1 MKPIKKGEAL
11 MVRKILR
18 VVMWILLAVAVIVG
32 VMAWRNWDTV
42 QRVFLGGLKV
52 YETVPPT
59 DIPANLKRPAILVF
73 SKTNAFRHEDAIPA
87 ATKMFNTIAAKNGW
101 GVYHT
106 ENGATFS
113 PEILAKFDVVV
124 FSNASGDMFNP
135 AQEDAFKGFLN
146 NGGGYLGIHAAGD
159 NSHADW
165 GWYMTDIIG
174 TTFTGHPM
182 DPQFQKATIRV
193 EDKTNPATAQLPDAW
208 SRTDEWY
215 SFDKSPRKDGVNV
228 LATLDESTY
237 NPGEFFGT
245 TLAMGKDHP
254 IIWSR
259 CVGKGRVFYSALGHT
274 AASFSE
280 PENVQSLTG
289 ALEWTM
295 RLKGEGCESFAAP

>member
-1 MKPIKKGEAL
+1 MEQISGGRGVV
-11 MVRKILR
+11 VRKIVR
-18 VVMWILLAVAVIVG
+18 VVLWILLILAVIVG
-32 VMAWRNWDTV
+32 VLAWRNWDTV
-42 QRVFLGGLKV
+42 QRVFLGGVKV

-59 DIPANLKRPAILVF
+59 DIPADLKRPAILVF
-73 SKTNAFRHEDAIPA
+73 SKTNGFRHEEAIPA
-87 ATKMFNTIAAKNGW
+87 ATKMFDAIAAKNGW
-101 GVYHT
+101 SVYHT
-106 ENGATFS
+106 ENGATFA

-124 FSNASGDMFNP
+124 FSNASGDLFTET
-135 AQEDAFKGFLN
+135 QEAAFKSFLE

-165 GWYMTDIIG
+165 GWYMTDIVG

-193 EDKTNPATAQLPDAW
+193 EDKTNPATAQLPDTW

-215 SFDKSPRKDGVNV
+215 SFDKSPRMDGVTV
-228 LATLDESTY
+228 LATLDEGTY
-237 NPGEFFGT
+237 DPGEFFGT
-245 TLAMGKDHP
+245 KLAMGKDHP

-274 AASFSE
+274 AASYSE
-280 PENVQSLTG
+280 PENVQLLTG

-295 RLKGEGCESFAAP
+295 RLRGEGCGSVTTP